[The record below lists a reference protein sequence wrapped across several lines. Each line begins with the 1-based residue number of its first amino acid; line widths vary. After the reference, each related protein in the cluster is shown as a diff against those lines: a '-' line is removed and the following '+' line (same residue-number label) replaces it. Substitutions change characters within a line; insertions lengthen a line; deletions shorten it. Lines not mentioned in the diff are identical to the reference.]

1 MTAVVTMIRGEKMT
15 KRNEY
20 EYEVKATIKVE
31 LKVTARD
38 KDDALDKIQELLDDK
53 ECSSFKVRQWW
64 YDVLERADEAN
75 KSREAKIKQ

>member
-1 MTAVVTMIRGEKMT
+1 MT
-15 KRNEY
+15 KHNDY
-20 EYEVKATIKVE
+20 EYDVKATIKVE

-38 KDDALDKIQELLDDK
+38 KDDALDKIQELLDGK

-64 YDVLERADEAN
+64 YDVLERAGEAN